1 MNRLVDVAIVGAG
14 LCGLALARVLVAQGL
29 AEAGHA
35 EWAERIR
42 RDSASLIKKS
52 GFFESFSP
60 EDGSGSGGPD
70 FSWTAAMWLAWCG
83 TGDIA

>member
-1 MNRLVDVAIVGAG
+1 M
-14 LCGLALARVLVAQGL
+14 VAQGL
-29 AEAGHA
+29 AEAGHDN
-35 EWAERIR
+35 WSERIR
-42 RDSASLIKKS
+42 QDSKRLIEAS

-83 TGDIA
+83 KGEAQ